1 MRWKPLAVLTLAA
14 IVGGSVPALAA
25 DTNSNPVQV
34 IVNGGVAQ
42 WTSAPKVVDG
52 NILLPIDEFA
62 GQFQAVMKQYND
74 GQNAS
79 LSKDSHVVML
89 TAGSNVAQL
98 NGKQI
103 TLPIAPLVLNGKM
116 YVPADPIA
124 KWLGGDVE
132 WVAATDTLYLATQG
146 TLRLGTG
153 GSNDSG
159 VDMPLSY
166 ERAVELA
173 YSNSYRVKN
182 ALADIDRS
190 RDVLNKAGENVKY
203 LPTGPGADP
212 AVNKAFTGYT
222 QASIAYGM
230 SQKAYG
236 MAQDVVAYAVKQAYN
251 GILQAQAQ
259 QQAAQAA
266 LKNAQVQANIATVGH
281 QYGTVSD
288 IQWQQ
293 AVQALQAAQATAQ
306 AADKA
311 VADAYQRLNSLTG
324 LPADAKYQVVD
335 QPQVT
340 DLKGVDPETQVSRV
354 ISDSPSIWQAEQQ
367 VNLAK
372 LQLDLYTFNDPN
384 NPDPYE
390 AKQIDVQK
398 AYNSEADLK
407 DQLAQAVRSS
417 YNSLQELAAQY
428 QSLQSQ
434 LAAAEQSLKLAQIQ
448 YQYGTGIQ
456 ADVVAAQAKVDQL
469 KQQLANTAAQFD
481 NLKMVFEKPW
491 VAGGSGGSGGG
502 SGGGGGAG
510 GSGGAGA

>member
-1 MRWKPLAVLTLAA
+1 MLKGYIPA
-14 IVGGSVPALAA
+14 ALALLVFLGGQGLVWAA
-25 DTNSNPVQV
+25 DSSVAVIIDGRQETLEAPPR
-34 IVNGGVAQ
+34 IVNGHVLVAMHGIPEKLGATVE
-42 WTSAPKVVDG
+42 WDPSIG
-52 NILLPIDEFA
+52 N
-62 GQFQAVMKQYND
+62 VT
-74 GQNAS
+74 
-79 LSKDSHVVML
+79 L
-89 TAGSNVAQL
+89 TKNQVA
-98 NGKQI
+98 
-103 TLPIAPLVLNGKM
+103 LVLTVGSPFAVQNGFR
-116 YVPADPIA
+116 VRLDAEPIEDNGTV
-124 KWLGGDVE
+124 WIPIQSVSQLLGGDAE
-132 WVAATDTLYLATQG
+132 WVQSSQTLVLSANGPIVQSGGTPSADTPLTYDKAVNLA
-146 TLRLGTG
+146 
-153 GSNDSG
+153 
-159 VDMPLSY
+159 LS
-166 ERAVELA
+166 
-173 YSNSYRVKN
+173 SSYRVQN
-182 ALADIDRS
+182 ALQDVARAKQVLEKASDNVQYIPS
-190 RDVLNKAGENVKY
+190 RGGD
-203 LPTGPGADP
+203 
-212 AVNKAFTGYT
+212 AVATKIFTGYT
-222 QASIAYGM
+222 QASIAYEM

-236 MAQDVVAYAVKQAYN
+236 MTQDVVAYAVKQAYN

-259 QQAAQAA
+259 QAAAEAA
-266 LKNAQVQANIATVGH
+266 LKNAQVQADIATVGH

-293 AVQALQAAQATAQ
+293 AVQALQAAQASVQ

-311 VADAYQRLNSLTG
+311 VTDAYQRLNSLIG
-324 LPADAKYQVVD
+324 LPADARYQITD
-335 QPQVT
+335 QPQVS

-398 AYNSEADLK
+398 AYNSEADLR
-407 DQLAQAVRSS
+407 DQLSRSVWS
-417 YNSLQELAAQY
+417 AYNSLQELQAQY

-491 VAGGSGGSGGG
+491 VAGGSGSTSGTSSGG
-502 SGGGGGAG
+502 SAG
-510 GSGGAGA
+510 